1 MSADEA
7 AAGRQFEHNSPFSFP
22 PSAAKNVLRA
32 GGLQSYI
39 VGRWGKQNLR
49 QITPGGIE
57 LKIFCDDHHKQ
68 ITKSQSYNVTNIT

>member
-1 MSADEA
+1 M
-7 AAGRQFEHNSPFSFP
+7 
-22 PSAAKNVLRA
+22 
-32 GGLQSYI
+32 QSYI

-57 LKIFCDDHHKQ
+57 RKIFCDAHHKQ